1 MRSGVTRGGDTGTDR
16 GRDTGEARRRLLR
29 YHRLAGYL
37 PLGYGLF
44 CVMTNLHATG
54 PSADF
59 GLAAGVMVAA
69 VGLVHLRAARRL
81 ER

>member
-1 MRSGVTRGGDTGTDR
+1 MRSGVTRGEDTD
-16 GRDTGEARRRLLR
+16 EARRRLRR
-29 YHRLAGYL
+29 YHRLAGDL

-59 GLAAGVMVAA
+59 GMAAGVMVAA

-81 ER
+81 DR

>member
-1 MRSGVTRGGDTGTDR
+1 MRNGVTRDEDR
-16 GRDTGEARRRLLR
+16 GEARRKLLR

-44 CVMTNLHATG
+44 CVVTNLHATG

-59 GLAAGVMVAA
+59 GLAAGAMVAA

-81 ER
+81 GG